1 VTGSH
6 AVRALFDAA
15 AQRVPLAPA
24 RLGLQLEEGISIGG
38 AGAGATLE
46 GWLAVRACPSE
57 PRCERLSPGAPA
69 FFPDRRGG
77 AELEVTGVEPDG
89 AGGFRVALRGQ
100 RTGPGEPRLA
110 GVLALVDGEGAPQA
124 VEVELGIRAAAALEG
139 TAGAPSQAAIGLAQ
153 ALALALLGGL
163 LLNLMPCVLP
173 VLALK
178 AVAIAELAHRRRE
191 QALAH
196 GLAYSAGVLASMAAL
211 SAAVVALR
219 AAGTAVG
226 WGFQFQE
233 PLFLAAL
240 ASVLVIFAINLFGV
254 FEIGVDTGRLAALG
268 AEAAGSRRSF
278 FDGLL
283 AVVLATPC
291 SAPFLG
297 TAVGFA
303 FAGQPYVI
311 CAVFLAI
318 GVGLALPFAAI
329 AASPGLVRWLPRSG
343 PWMPKLRAG
352 LGFSLLA
359 TVVWLLWIVG
369 RSAGADAMASL
380 LAWLLALG
388 FATWLF
394 AALRTG
400 SGFALRAG
408 GMLAIALLLVAG
420 AGVVK
425 IERAAPQPAAD
436 GSARPYQAAAVEDER
451 RAGRPVFVYFTADWC
466 LTCKVN
472 ERVVLSDDEVKGA
485 LAGANFAVFEAD
497 WTRRDESI
505 RAELARFGRS
515 GVPLYLLFPAAQG
528 APPLL
533 LPELL
538 SKTRFLEA
546 LHDVAQD
553 GSRVREVTLSPAQ
566 ASMDPAIAS
575 NGEL

>member
-1 VTGSH
+1 VE
-6 AVRALFDAA
+6 VDLQIPDAA
-15 AQRVPLAPA
+15 
-24 RLGLQLEEGISIGG
+24 G
-38 AGAGATLE
+38 AASAAGT
-46 GWLAVRACPSE
+46 
-57 PRCERLSPGAPA
+57 
-69 FFPDRRGG
+69 D
-77 AELEVTGVEPDG
+77 
-89 AGGFRVALRGQ
+89 AL
-100 RTGPGEPRLA
+100 
-110 GVLALVDGEGAPQA
+110 
-124 VEVELGIRAAAALEG
+124 
-139 TAGAPSQAAIGLAQ
+139 GLAQ
-153 ALALALLGGL
+153 ALALAVLGGL

-173 VLALK
+173 VLAFK
-178 AVAIAELAHRRRE
+178 AVATAELAHRRRDE
-191 QALAH
+191 ALAH
-196 GLAYSAGVLASMAAL
+196 GLAYSMGVLASMGAL
-211 SAAVVALR
+211 AGVVVALR

-233 PLFLAAL
+233 PLFLATL

-268 AEAAGSRRSF
+268 AQAAGSRRSF

-303 FAGQPYVI
+303 FAGRPLVI

-329 AASPGLVRWLPRSG
+329 AAYPGLVRWLPRSG
-343 PWMPKLRAG
+343 PWMPNLRVG

-369 RSAGADAMASL
+369 RGAGADAMASL

-394 AALRTG
+394 AALRR
-400 SGFALRAG
+400 SSAFSLHAG
-408 GMLAIALLLVAG
+408 GVLAIVLLLVAG
-420 AGVVK
+420 AGFVSV
-425 IERAAPQPAAD
+425 ERAAPAPQATAR

-472 ERVVLSDDEVKGA
+472 ERVVLADDEVEGA
-485 LAGANFAVFEAD
+485 LARAGFAVFEAD

-515 GVPLYLLFPAAQG
+515 GVPLYLLFPAAAD
-528 APPLL
+528 APPMR

-538 SKTRFLEA
+538 TKARFLEA
-546 LHDVAQD
+546 LHDVARD
-553 GSRVREVTLSPAQ
+553 GTRVRQVTMSPIQ
-566 ASMDPAIAS
+566 ASMNPETAS
-575 NGEL
+575 NGVL